1 MKTHKTCDD
10 CGRGYKPPGRPMK
23 YNQCRTCRERA
34 RIKRLAVT
42 KLITVLST
50 EE

>member
-1 MKTHKTCDD
+1 MQMRKKCDE
-10 CGRGYKPPGRPMK
+10 CGIHYKPPGRPVD
-23 YNQCRTCRERA
+23 YNLCRTCREKA
-34 RIKRLAVT
+34 RKKRLAVT